1 MIQSINYIVYVQF
14 LCDIKGFVSNI
25 TNVKTLLPRKS
36 IKGKEYQ
43 FNSLI
48 EPNVNLNTPS
58 QFAIF
63 AKLIVPAFTRGKKQL
78 SSKEVGKSRMM
89 YRARIQFE
97 RVIGRLKNF
106 EIIKGTLPINLVKR
120 KVDSGITSGGK
131 LVRVVTAI
139 INTIVPIL

>member
-1 MIQSINYIVYVQF
+1 MILSINYIAYVQL

-25 TNVKTLLPRKS
+25 TNVKTPLPRKS

-48 EPNVNLNTPS
+48 EPNVNLNTPC
-58 QFAIF
+58 QFVIF
-63 AKLIVPAFTRGKKQL
+63 AKLIVPAFTKGKKQL

-89 YRARIQFE
+89 YRARIHFE
-97 RVIGRLKNF
+97 KGQRKIKEL
-106 EIIKGTLPINLVKR
+106 IKGTLPINLVKR
-120 KVDSGITSGGK
+120 KVDSGITSGDK